1 MEQAAILKKDLRSS
15 ISGVIILKGTFVIYS
30 SSMRAVKV
38 NSKSNRSDLWIGV
51 REKDIE
57 IIGWKTIK

>member
-1 MEQAAILKKDLRSS
+1 M
-15 ISGVIILKGTFVIYS
+15 G
-30 SSMRAVKV
+30 AVKV
-38 NSKSNRSDLWIGV
+38 NSKSNKSDLWIGV